1 MKLIKFIPLVAILCL
16 FGCNNDSSIDTNKNN
31 DVDNNDNSNNNDSS
45 SSETTSKAELINNWT
60 YSSGTE
66 FNSEEN
72 RNKLL
77 QTFNTS
83 YEGLVTNFE
92 SENLYSNPNDA
103 DGSFEKPYR
112 MTLGSQ
118 KATGTLK
125 FNFSKSIKK
134 ITTIASGYTKYTY
147 TSSETTNLSVTLGD
161 AINSAITSPNVDS
174 TFIVNFV
181 NGSTTAIFSTRNDG
195 TVSGYRAFIKSIV
208 VEW

>member
-1 MKLIKFIPLVAILCL
+1 MKLIKFIPLVTILCL
-16 FGCNNDSSIDTNKNN
+16 FGCNNDSSINTNKND
-31 DVDNNDNSNNNDSS
+31 DVNNNDNSNNNGSS

-66 FNSEEN
+66 FKSEEN

-103 DGSFEKPYR
+103 DGSSEKPYR

-118 KATGTLK
+118 KAAGTLK

-147 TSSETTNLSVTLGD
+147 ASNETTNLSVKLGD
-161 AINSAITSPNVDS
+161 AINSATTSPNVDS
-174 TFIVNFV
+174 TFIVSFA
-181 NGSTTAIFSTRNDG
+181 NGSTVSTFSTVIDESA
-195 TVSGYRAFIKSIV
+195 SGYRAFIKSIV